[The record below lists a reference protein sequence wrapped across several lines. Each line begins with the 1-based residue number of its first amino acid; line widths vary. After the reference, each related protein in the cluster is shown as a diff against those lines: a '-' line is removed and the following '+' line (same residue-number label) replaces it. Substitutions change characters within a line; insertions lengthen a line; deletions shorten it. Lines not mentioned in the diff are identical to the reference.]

1 MSIYKYQII
10 KYLEDKSEK
19 NKDEIKK
26 LKKLNRDELMK
37 EIKYFDK
44 SQLQQLTKY
53 LNQRKNRK
61 CTNITDIIQSNENQK
76 FKVIIDWNTPFVWL

>member
-76 FKVIIDWNTPFVWL
+76 FKVIIDWNTPFVIL

>member
-76 FKVIIDWNTPFVWL
+76 FKVLIDWNTPFVWL

>member
-1 MSIYKYQII
+1 MIIYKYQII

-61 CTNITDIIQSNENQK
+61 CTNITDIIHSNENQK
-76 FKVIIDWNTPFVWL
+76 FKVIIDWNNPFVIL